1 MDYILKSPEVIF
13 QLALEHLG
21 VSLGAV
27 LIALLAGL
35 PLGILAAK
43 VRWLELPVLTFAGL
57 LYLIP
62 SLALFAFLIPLLGLG
77 TQTAIAGLSIYS
89 LLVIMRNVAIGLG
102 GVPEPLR
109 EAARGIGMT
118 GGQSFRLV
126 ELPLA
131 LPMIVAGL
139 RIATVMTIGIA
150 SLAAYIG
157 AGGFGVLIFRGI
169 ATADNDLIVAG
180 ALPTALLA
188 LLCDALLRR
197 GERAVRRQGA

>member
-1 MDYILKSPEVIF
+1 MDYILGAPQVILE
-13 QLALEHLG
+13 LALQHLA
-21 VSLGAV
+21 VSGGAV
-27 LIALLAGL
+27 LIALLLGL

-62 SLALFAFLIPLLGLG
+62 SLALFAFLIPTLGLG
-77 TQTAIAGLSIYS
+77 TQTAVVGLSIYS

-102 GVPEPLR
+102 SVPEPLR

-118 GGQSFRLV
+118 AGQSFRLV

-131 LPMIVAGL
+131 LPLIIAGV

-180 ALPTALLA
+180 ALPTALMALA
-188 LLCDALLRR
+188 CDALLRR
-197 GERAVRRQGA
+197 LERRLRR

>member
-1 MDYILKSPEVIF
+1 MFNPTISGRMVDARDHVRITT
-13 QLALEHLG
+13 
-21 VSLGAV
+21 
-27 LIALLAGL
+27 
-35 PLGILAAK
+35 
-43 VRWLELPVLTFAGL
+43 RWLERVAASTFFASFGWVGTTCAASALIAGL
-57 LYLIP
+57 LYLVP

-77 TQTAIAGLSIYS
+77 TQTAVAGLSVYS

-109 EAARGIGMT
+109 EAADGIGMT
-118 GGQSFRLV
+118 SRQRFRLV
-126 ELPLA
+126 EIPLA
-131 LPMIVAGL
+131 LPMMLAGL

-197 GERAVRRQGA
+197 AERAVRY

>member
-1 MDYILKSPEVIF
+1 MEYILNAPGAVLE
-13 QLALEHLG
+13 LGLEHLA

-27 LIALLAGL
+27 LIALVVGV
-35 PLGILAAK
+35 PLGVVAAK

-57 LYLIP
+57 LYLVP

-77 TQTAIAGLSIYS
+77 TQTAVAGLSVYS

-109 EAARGIGMT
+109 EAADGIGMT
-118 GGQSFRLV
+118 SRQRFRLV
-126 ELPLA
+126 EIPLA
-131 LPMIVAGL
+131 LPMMLAGL

-197 GERAVRRQGA
+197 AERAVRY

>member
-1 MDYILKSPEVIF
+1 LDYILTSPNVVLG
-13 QLALEHLG
+13 LALEHLA
-21 VSLGAV
+21 VSGGAV
-27 LIALLAGL
+27 LIALVVGL

-62 SLALFAFLIPLLGLG
+62 SLALFAFLIPTLGLG
-77 TQTAIAGLSIYS
+77 TQTAVVGLSIYS
-89 LLVIMRNVAIGLG
+89 LLVIMRNVVIGLG
-102 GVPEPLR
+102 SVPEPLR

-118 GGQSFRLV
+118 DRQRLRYV

-139 RIATVMTIGIA
+139 RIATVMTVGIA

-169 ATADNDLIVAG
+169 ATANNDMIVAG

-188 LLCDALLRR
+188 LLSDALLRR
-197 GERAVRRQGA
+197 AERRLRR